1 MLLKLLSPQDKSDFL
16 DIARLI
22 TLCDKPLLCEGKKIE
37 ELTSQSNFD
46 NLTIQ
51 KAETAVALMDEL
63 IKECNVGNL
72 KASQAAWPFA
82 NGVKPLPNN
91 QIDESI
97 EIKLLKKLKKHPLQ
111 KIEETTT
118 RLGVALEVLRDLLKD
133 KKSEIPSVPKL
144 QLFELMQVAL
154 VDRSISS
161 IQIQLL
167 NEFAQHFKLENY
179 VFTELLERAEVTSRE
194 INKTLTIILE

>member
-16 DIARLI
+16 VIAELI

-46 NLTIQ
+46 MVTI
-51 KAETAVALMDEL
+51 KKGETDVVLMDEL
-63 IKECNVGNL
+63 IKECNITN
-72 KASQAAWPFA
+72 
-82 NGVKPLPNN
+82 
-91 QIDESI
+91 IDKLITTQKGFFSGRKDETI
-97 EIKLLKKLKKHPLQ
+97 EKKLLEKLKKYPLQ

-118 RLGVALEVLRDLLKD
+118 RLGVALEVLRDILKG
-133 KKSEIPSVPKL
+133 KKIELPSVPKL

-154 VDRSISS
+154 VDGSISS
-161 IQIQLL
+161 IKIQLL
-167 NEFAQHFKLENY
+167 NEFAQHFRLESY
-179 VFTELLERAEVTSRE
+179 VFIELLERAEVISRE

>member
-16 DIARLI
+16 VLAELI
-22 TLCDKPLLCEGKKIE
+22 TICDKPLLCEGRKIE

-51 KAETAVALMDEL
+51 KGGTDVALMDEL
-63 IKECNVGNL
+63 TKECNVDNFVNFVNL
-72 KASQAAWPFA
+72 MN
-82 NGVKPLPNN
+82 NGKGFFGSPINETVEK
-91 QIDESI
+91 
-97 EIKLLKKLKKHPLQ
+97 KLLKKLKKHPLQ
-111 KIEETTT
+111 KIEELTT

-133 KKSEIPSVPKL
+133 KKSELPSVPKL

-154 VDRSISS
+154 VDGSISS

-167 NEFAQHFKLENY
+167 NEFAQHFKLESY

>member
-1 MLLKLLSPQDKSDFL
+1 MLLKILSTQDKSDFL
-16 DIARLI
+16 VIAELI
-22 TLCDKPLLCEGKKIE
+22 ILCDKPLLCEGKKIE
-37 ELTSQSNFD
+37 GFTFQTNFD

-51 KAETAVALMDEL
+51 KGVTDVALMDEL
-63 IKECNVGNL
+63 TKECNIDNFVNFSNL
-72 KASQAAWPFA
+72 MN
-82 NGVKPLPNN
+82 NGKGFFGTPINENVEK
-91 QIDESI
+91 
-97 EIKLLKKLKKHPLQ
+97 KLLRKLKKHPLQ
-111 KIEETTT
+111 KLEETTT

-144 QLFELMQVAL
+144 QLFELMLVAL
-154 VDRSISS
+154 VDGNISS

-167 NEFAQHFKLENY
+167 NEFTQHFKLENY